1 MARNIVISGAAGGI
15 GRALLPMLP
24 NDNLLL
30 IDRAESGVMAL
41 ASETGATGVAATP
54 LTPQDCRNAMDGL
67 EGQIDGLVH
76 LAGTFEPDPQLGDD
90 PTIYPRTMQNGL
102 DNAYS
107 FATAVADRLPQ
118 DQSGRVVF
126 ISSLAFR
133 RGGGD
138 HVAYS
143 ASKGGLVGLTRALA
157 RRFAARAT
165 VNALAPGII
174 TTPMPADIIAQ
185 RGDLLLANTPMGRFG
200 APEEVA
206 SVIAFLLSD
215 GASYITGQTINVDGG
230 TSMD

>member
-1 MARNIVISGAAGGI
+1 MPRNIVISGAAGGI
-15 GRALLPMLP
+15 GRALLPMLAD
-24 NDNLLL
+24 DNLLL
-30 IDRAESGVMAL
+30 IDRAEAGVEAL
-41 ASETGATGVAATP
+41 ANGIGAKGIAATP
-54 LTPQDCRNAMDGL
+54 LTPEDCRAAMT
-67 EGQIDGLVH
+67 EMPGQIDGLVH
-76 LAGTFEPDPQLGDD
+76 LAGTFEPDPILGDD

-107 FATAVADRLPQ
+107 FATAVAERLPN
-118 DQSGRVVF
+118 DQSGRIVF

-133 RGGGD
+133 RGSGD
-138 HVAYS
+138 HVAYA

-157 RRFAARAT
+157 RRFAHRAT

-185 RGDLLLANTPMGRFG
+185 RGDALLANTPMGRFG
-200 APEEVA
+200 KPEEVA

-230 TSMD
+230 TAMD